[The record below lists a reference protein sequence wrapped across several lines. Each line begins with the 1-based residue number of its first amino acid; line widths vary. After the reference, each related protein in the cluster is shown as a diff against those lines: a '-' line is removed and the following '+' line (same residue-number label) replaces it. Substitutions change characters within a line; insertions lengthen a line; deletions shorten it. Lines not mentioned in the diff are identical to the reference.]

1 MFTVLS
7 NKDYTRS
14 TGFGIQSLWVALQ
27 RLAAILVGGPK
38 VKAKAKHFL
47 AYSNFEDSQHS

>member
-7 NKDYTRS
+7 NKDYALS
-14 TGFGIQSLWVALQ
+14 TGFGIQSLWVAMQ
-27 RLAAILVGGPK
+27 RSAAIMVGGPK

-47 AYSNFEDSQHS
+47 AY